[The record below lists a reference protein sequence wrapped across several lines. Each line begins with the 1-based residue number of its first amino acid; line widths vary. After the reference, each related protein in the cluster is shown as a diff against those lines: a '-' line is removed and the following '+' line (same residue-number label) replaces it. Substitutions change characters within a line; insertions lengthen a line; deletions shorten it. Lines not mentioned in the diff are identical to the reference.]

1 MISIEQMNKE
11 FFNIK
16 NWFYPKRIKLE
27 TSTPFSL
34 AIKSRSNKKNYVTF
48 LENNKS
54 FNSISSENN
63 KIELNSDIYTIEI
76 SGKYKDNI
84 STIIYLLEYNSDN
97 VQIGKRTI
105 PLNKRILYKK
115 KFEAI
120 YARLAI
126 SVEGK
131 GELIIEDVFFAPFA
145 PIITNL
151 SKAIDS
157 TNYMMGTI
165 LSDYNS
171 LGFKQYLNTF
181 QIKQVDWERQLL
193 TKKPNAILIEV
204 SSPNRIGE
212 WNFTSDLESNTELIR
227 LLLWCK
233 LNNIKT
239 ILWDTCGN
247 NFLNNLPLIVKLSD
261 IILTVDFASIQKY
274 QVMYQKEQI
283 YHMMY
288 AANTGNINNQRIIK
302 VFTEQRVPLNFE
314 QYNLNDNIL
323 LQQEILEESKIVPQI
338 WYKEIGS
345 VVPIASKNLKAIN
358 KYFGDIVPTFANE
371 LELDHLLKELSDDDK
386 LFNEYL
392 LKFNREIFYFH
403 SFRQRSRFLLK
414 LLTDEWKEPSIS
426 IVFHI
431 KTKEGFFQAYRL
443 WDSQKKSDIRCILL
457 VDIFEE
463 YDELFEQ
470 YNSEEIKI
478 YLSDYVYT
486 HYNISELIETDYF
499 IFVNEEDLNNNY
511 DQYLVEDILVNF
523 HYKQPIFANLPSL
536 YETKLFKNV
545 SFNDWGRSSEKTESV
560 ACNPRE

>member
-151 SKAIDS
+151 SKEIDS

-345 VVPIASKNLKAIN
+345 AVPIASKNLKAIN

-457 VDIFEE
+457 VDIFEG

-486 HYNISELIETDYF
+486 HYNISEVIETDYF

-560 ACNPRE
+560 ACSPRE